1 MDANRFATMLHRSS
15 IKIKHALVFAGL
27 EWTLII
33 LLLLNALF
41 QYMIVKFANYF
52 GLKPPCFWCSRV
64 DHLIEPRKCS
74 NLHRDHLCEAHSEEV
89 SKLGY
94 CSDHQKLADCQSMC
108 EDCSSSRPD
117 FCGVSMKFN
126 FVQWVKATGVILN
139 DDEMVIENGVEGLV
153 CSCCGVIFER
163 QFYSPHAPIK
173 PSNWNHFTYDIQ
185 EENLITE
192 KSENQYYGKND
203 DKSDFYG
210 IDFVIAHLKG
220 DHGFKGKIEKLM
232 LSSVDGVLEGDI
244 ELNKEIFG
252 ITMNQQS
259 REPDASFEI
268 LQQHLEFLID
278 GTGQQLVPVESI
290 GSTTA
295 DNDIKYSV
303 EDHEE
308 NSDHLEAR
316 LVYEDVFAAPVVS
329 DQENT
334 EETEFKILDFMK
346 EQEAENY
353 LLVPPKDGDFVH
365 EQVIHINV
373 QDTAPYFLAVSED
386 ASEMQLYQAEKE
398 GPTRTEIALADV
410 EEREHD
416 VPIATEDVS
425 TFMMSD
431 TDTEVSIGAE
441 IPDLN
446 STEENHCLLEE
457 TSASCTSF
465 HAHYEHG
472 SETDSQETVDLSTFM
487 IELND
492 HQINSQSSVYFEIN
506 GNEDENLCERP
517 NSSNGHYHVHK
528 TSLFHQRKDS
538 EADES
543 LEGSVI
549 NEFDDEVMTVESL
562 NSTLRA
568 ERRALNVV
576 YAELEEERNASAVAA
591 SQTMAMINRLQ
602 EEKAAMQMEASHYQR
617 MMEEKSEYDQEAMQL
632 MNDLMVKMDS
642 ERHWLEKELEIC
654 REKLLDYEAKENMVM
669 LQRSMDESA
678 KVGFSSV
685 SCCTEEDSDE
695 ISIDLNKEENKP
707 HGHQGNGY
715 LNTPVSDVL
724 YFRDQFG
731 SIDEER
737 MSLIDQLKVLD
748 DKHCASSEDEQHFEH
763 VRPFNQD
770 GGKNLNLERSSG
782 IVGEYENA
790 EFSIHYNEF
799 DAAITRFKLQDRR
812 AAMKN
817 ELMKA

>member
-1 MDANRFATMLHRSS
+1 MDANKFATMLHRSS
-15 IKIKHALVFAGL
+15 TKIKHALVFAGL
-27 EWTLII
+27 EWALII

-41 QYMIVKFANYF
+41 QYMIVKFASYF

-64 DHLIEPRKCS
+64 DHLIEPRRCS

-94 CSDHQKLADCQSMC
+94 CSAHQKLADCQSMC
-108 EDCSSSRPD
+108 EDCSSSRQD
-117 FCGVSMKFN
+117 FCGFSLKFN

-139 DDEMVIENGVEGLV
+139 DDDMVIKNGVEGL

-163 QFYSPHAPIK
+163 QIYAPYVPIK
-173 PSNWNHFTYDIQ
+173 PSNWNHFKYDIQ
-185 EENLITE
+185 EKNLITE

-203 DKSDFYG
+203 EKSDFYG
-210 IDFVIAHLKG
+210 IDFVIAHFNG
-220 DHGFKGKIEKLM
+220 DDHGFKGKLEKLM

-244 ELNKEIFG
+244 ELNEEVFG
-252 ITMNQQS
+252 ITMNDPSSDEIVHQQS
-259 REPDASFEI
+259 REKDASFEI

-295 DNDIKYSV
+295 DNDTKYGV
-303 EDHEE
+303 EDHEK
-308 NSDHLEAR
+308 NSDCLEAP

-334 EETEFKILDFMK
+334 EETD
-346 EQEAENY
+346 
-353 LLVPPKDGDFVH
+353 
-365 EQVIHINV
+365 
-373 QDTAPYFLAVSED
+373 
-386 ASEMQLYQAEKE
+386 
-398 GPTRTEIALADV
+398 
-410 EEREHD
+410 
-416 VPIATEDVS
+416 
-425 TFMMSD
+425 D

-446 STEENHCLLEE
+446 STEDAYTEDNHC
-457 TSASCTSF
+457 
-465 HAHYEHG
+465 

-492 HQINSQSSVYFEIN
+492 HNINSQSSVYFEIN
-506 GNEDENLCERP
+506 GNEDENFCERP
-517 NSSNGHYHVHK
+517 NSSNGHSHVDK

-568 ERRALNVV
+568 ERKALNVV

-642 ERHWLEKELEIC
+642 ERQWLEKELEVC

-678 KVGFSSV
+678 KIGFSSV

-695 ISIDLNKEENKP
+695 ISIDLNKEENKSY
-707 HGHQGNGY
+707 GHQGNGC
-715 LNTPVSDVL
+715 LNTPVKDVL

-737 MSLIDQLKVLD
+737 MSLIDQLKALE
-748 DKHCASSEDEQHFEH
+748 DKHCASSEDEQHFEKH
-763 VRPFNQD
+763 
-770 GGKNLNLERSSG
+770 LNLERSSG

-817 ELMKA
+817 EE

>member
-1 MDANRFATMLHRSS
+1 MDANKFATMLHRSS
-15 IKIKHALVFAGL
+15 TKIKHALVFAGL
-27 EWTLII
+27 EWALII

-41 QYMIVKFANYF
+41 QYMIVKFASYF

-64 DHLIEPRKCS
+64 DHLIEPRRCS

-94 CSDHQKLADCQSMC
+94 CSAHQKLADCQSMC
-108 EDCSSSRPD
+108 EDCSSSRQD
-117 FCGVSMKFN
+117 FCGFSLKFN

-139 DDEMVIENGVEGLV
+139 DDDMVIKNGVEGL

-163 QFYSPHAPIK
+163 QIYAPYVPIK
-173 PSNWNHFTYDIQ
+173 PSNWNHFKYDIQ
-185 EENLITE
+185 EKNLITE

-203 DKSDFYG
+203 EKSDFYG
-210 IDFVIAHLKG
+210 IDFVIAHFNG
-220 DHGFKGKIEKLM
+220 DDHGFKGKLEKLM

-244 ELNKEIFG
+244 ELNEEVFG
-252 ITMNQQS
+252 ITMNDPSSDEIVHQQS
-259 REPDASFEI
+259 REKDASFEI

-295 DNDIKYSV
+295 DNDTKYGV
-303 EDHEE
+303 EDHEK
-308 NSDHLEAR
+308 NSDCLEAP

-334 EETEFKILDFMK
+334 EETEF
-346 EQEAENY
+346 AENY
-353 LLVPPKDGDFVH
+353 LLVPPQDGDLVH
-365 EQVIHINV
+365 EQIIQINV
-373 QDTAPYFLAVSED
+373 QDTAPYFLAVSEEG
-386 ASEMQLYQAEKE
+386 SEMQLYQAEKE
-398 GPTRTEIALADV
+398 APTCTEVALADM
-410 EEREHD
+410 EGGDQD
-416 VPIATEDVS
+416 VPIATEDLS

-446 STEENHCLLEE
+446 STEDAYTEDNHCLHAE

-492 HQINSQSSVYFEIN
+492 HNINSQSSVYFEIN
-506 GNEDENLCERP
+506 GNEDENFCERP
-517 NSSNGHYHVHK
+517 NSSNGHSHVDK

-568 ERRALNVV
+568 ERKALNVV

-642 ERHWLEKELEIC
+642 ERQWLEKELEVC

-678 KVGFSSV
+678 KIGFSSV

-695 ISIDLNKEENKP
+695 ISIDLNKEENKSY
-707 HGHQGNGY
+707 GHQGNGC
-715 LNTPVSDVL
+715 LNTPVKDVL

-737 MSLIDQLKVLD
+737 MSLIDQLKALE
-748 DKHCASSEDEQHFEH
+748 DKHCASSEDEQHFEKH
-763 VRPFNQD
+763 
-770 GGKNLNLERSSG
+770 LNLERSSG

-817 ELMKA
+817 EE